1 MNKLALTTML
11 ALASCGPKN
20 ESESQV
26 LRNGLRSDGYADVY
40 TISGTHANGNVVLSI
55 EAFNANSGAYTAYFG
70 GQSYSGNMYYIGAGR
85 FDIVENGQTEVW
97 ASFVAG
103 STVRLDANS
112 LGFFFINI

>member
-1 MNKLALTTML
+1 MNKLALTTLL
-11 ALASCGPKN
+11 ALAACGPKE

-40 TISGTHANGNVVLSI
+40 TLQGSYNNGSVILSI
-55 EAFNANSGAYTAYFG
+55 EAFNQNSGVYTAYVG
-70 GQSYSGNMYYIGAGR
+70 SSMYSGNIYYSGAGR
-85 FDIVENGQTEVW
+85 FDILEDGQTEQW

-112 LGFFFINI
+112 LGTFYINL